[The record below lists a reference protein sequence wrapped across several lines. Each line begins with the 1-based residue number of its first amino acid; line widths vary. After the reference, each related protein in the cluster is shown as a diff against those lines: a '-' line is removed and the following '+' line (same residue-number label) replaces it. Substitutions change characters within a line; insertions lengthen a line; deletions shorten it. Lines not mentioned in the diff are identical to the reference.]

1 MLAEM
6 SLKVA
11 AILGRRGFQHEFT
24 EGPLCWMFISG
35 LSMEMAA
42 CSRRLSCPL
51 VSDEVMM
58 LVDFQ
63 LILWPFSFPCLAGAL
78 LMLPVESSV

>member
-1 MLAEM
+1 MN
-6 SLKVA
+6 S
-11 AILGRRGFQHEFT
+11 
-24 EGPLCWMFISG
+24 PLCWMFISG